1 MTEGKLITGHQY
13 ITKLPHLNHTCMLS
27 DFSRVQLFAT
37 LCTVACQA
45 SLSMGFSRQ
54 GCWSGLPCPPP
65 GDLPDPGIKPAY
77 FMSSALE
84 GGFII
89 PPPPGKPFKAWVGY
103 KSSFMEI
110 VDFPLLI
117 PPHNENYKNAKI
129 FFLIVATFNR
139 QSFVTSLLPTE
150 LC

>member
-13 ITKLPHLNHTCMLS
+13 ISKLPHLNHACTLS

-65 GDLPDPGIKPAY
+65 GYLPDPGIKPAS
-77 FMSSALE
+77 FMSSALA
-84 GGFII
+84 GGFFI
-89 PPPPGKPFKAWVGY
+89 PPPPPGEPFKA
-103 KSSFMEI
+103 
-110 VDFPLLI
+110 
-117 PPHNENYKNAKI
+117 
-129 FFLIVATFNR
+129 
-139 QSFVTSLLPTE
+139 
-150 LC
+150 